1 MVSSVGCGKT
11 ALLDPLCLTH
21 QGVVGD
27 RYRSRFLCERAR
39 GRGRNTP
46 GDGAYESA
54 EKVYAVSFH
63 ISLKQEDDEVTEKRE
78 CREEALPLPPEVE
91 ESLCRCGG
99 IAGLTG
105 QLPGD
110 DLLKR
115 ESTLF
120 RALADPLRLKIL
132 AMLAVQP
139 LCVCVIK
146 AVLGIADSKLSYHL
160 SVLKKTGLIAGEAQG
175 NWIIYRL
182 TTEGEAWA
190 QQIVDDDG
198 S

>member
-1 MVSSVGCGKT
+1 MAEDEGY
-11 ALLDPLCLTH
+11 LDA
-21 QGVVGD
+21 
-27 RYRSRFLCERAR
+27 S
-39 GRGRNTP
+39 
-46 GDGAYESA
+46 
-54 EKVYAVSFH
+54 
-63 ISLKQEDDEVTEKRE
+63 
-78 CREEALPLPPEVE
+78 LPLPPGVE

-99 IAGLTG
+99 IAGLVE

-110 DLLKR
+110 A
-115 ESTLF
+115 TLERQSALH

-160 SVLKKTGLIAGEAQG
+160 SVLRKTGLIVGEAQG

-182 TTEGEAWA
+182 TADGEAWIR
-190 QQIVDDDG
+190 QIAGDTQ
-198 S
+198 SRERRAP

>member
-1 MVSSVGCGKT
+1 M
-11 ALLDPLCLTH
+11 
-21 QGVVGD
+21 
-27 RYRSRFLCERAR
+27 
-39 GRGRNTP
+39 
-46 GDGAYESA
+46 A
-54 EKVYAVSFH
+54 EDKKYQDAS
-63 ISLKQEDDEVTEKRE
+63 
-78 CREEALPLPPEVE
+78 LPLPPDVE

-115 ESTLF
+115 ESALF

-160 SVLKKTGLIAGEAQG
+160 SVLKKMGLIAGEAQG

-182 TTEGEAWA
+182 TADGTAWTRQVIGDA
-190 QQIVDDDG
+190 G
-198 S
+198 SRKNG

>member
-1 MVSSVGCGKT
+1 M
-11 ALLDPLCLTH
+11 
-21 QGVVGD
+21 
-27 RYRSRFLCERAR
+27 
-39 GRGRNTP
+39 
-46 GDGAYESA
+46 A
-54 EKVYAVSFH
+54 EDKKYQDAS
-63 ISLKQEDDEVTEKRE
+63 
-78 CREEALPLPPEVE
+78 LPLPPDVE

-115 ESTLF
+115 ESALF

-160 SVLKKTGLIAGEAQG
+160 GVLKKANLIAGEAQG

-182 TTEGEAWA
+182 TAEGEAWA
-190 QQIVDDDG
+190 QQIVDDNG